1 MSVKSGDKRTLIL
14 RTAMQLF
21 AAKGSSATSM
31 QEIADTCGM
40 SKGSLYLH
48 FKSKD
53 ELEFSLFDYCYQ
65 LLQEHLLQAENQ
77 PGLNPR
83 ERLILQI
90 EVLLNLV
97 LELRE
102 FLLMQ
107 FRDWIKNGNLYRGE
121 PGVIRENN
129 AKLHHYSKKAIEA
142 AYGEQISPYT
152 ADLIMLVHGILGVY
166 IRLLFDPAIT
176 VGTHRMAVYMVD
188 LLDGAAE
195 RMISQRPEPLISE
208 EVLKRWGADDT
219 CMKEPERHPL
229 LAIRELKELLESR
242 VASPDVRQQGRESLQ
257 LMEEEILELRP
268 RRVVLTGML
277 ANVKAIPE
285 LDDRMEELER
295 LMRPYLNHV

>member
-31 QEIADTCGM
+31 QEIADACGM
-40 SKGSLYLH
+40 SKGSLYLV

-65 LLQEHLLQAENQ
+65 LLQEHLLRAENQ
-77 PGLNPR
+77 PDLTPR

-107 FRDWIKNGNLYRGE
+107 FRDWIKSGNLYRGE
-121 PGVIRENN
+121 PEVIRENN
-129 AKLHHYSKKAIEA
+129 AKLHLYSKKAIEA
-142 AYGEQISPYT
+142 AYGEAISPYT
-152 ADLIMLVHGILGVY
+152 ADLIMLVHGIIGAY
-166 IRLLFDPAIT
+166 IKLLFDPAMT
-176 VGTHRMAVYMVD
+176 VGTHRMAVYMAD

-195 RMISQRPEPLISE
+195 QLIRRQPEPLINE
-208 EVLKRWGADDT
+208 EVLKRWGADDS
-219 CMKEPERHPL
+219 CLKPLERHPL

-242 VASPDVRQQGRESLQ
+242 VSSPEVRRQGLESLQ
-257 LMEEEILELRP
+257 MLEEEILELRP
-268 RRVVLTGML
+268 RRVILTGML
-277 ANVKAIPE
+277 ANVKAIPD
-285 LDDRMEELER
+285 LDDRIEELER
-295 LMRPYLNHV
+295 IMQPYLNHA